1 MSESAATRVKVSS
14 PEAMRALGAR
24 LGGALL
30 GGTRSAQCVAIEG
43 DLGAGKTT
51 LVAGVLA
58 AAGVEGP
65 VRSPTYTLI
74 EPYSLAA
81 HSIYHLDLY
90 RLADPSEM
98 EPLGVRDLLTPGAI
112 LLIEWPSRAGAR
124 LPPVDLQIDIAYLEP
139 ADAGREV
146 RIAPRTDVG
155 TEALARLLR

>member
-1 MSESAATRVKVSS
+1 MKVSS

-112 LLIEWPSRAGAR
+112 LLIEWPSRAGTR

-139 ADAGREV
+139 PDTGREV
-146 RIAPRTDVG
+146 RIAPRTAAG